1 MGMKF
6 NSSSLL
12 KLFGVGGLHGIV
24 FLALLGET
32 EKADWLVFAAIY
44 PFAAI
49 GVGVSMHRYFA
60 HRAFKTSRWF
70 QFAMAIM
77 ASLAFGNAV
86 FFAGKH
92 RLHHK
97 YSDQPGDVHSPKQG
111 LWRSWIGSV
120 VDCGYPTSTIEEGA
134 RDFLRYPE
142 LAWLYRNSF
151 LPALLLNSVLFLVGG
166 FSMMAIGGCLSSV
179 LLLHQSSAVNYLCHL
194 RGYKTYETRDDSR
207 NNFIV
212 AILTFGEGWHN
223 NHHRFSSSAKTG
235 MRWWEIDM
243 FYWVILLFEAV
254 GLIWDVKRVR
264 PDQVLNEAL
273 IPETTGG
280 K

>member
-1 MGMKF
+1 MVTRFTASALFK
-6 NSSSLL
+6 LL
-12 KLFGVGGLHGIV
+12 GILSLHGIV
-24 FLALLGET
+24 LLALLNEP
-32 EKADWLVFAAIY
+32 EQIDWLVFAAVY

-70 QFAMAIM
+70 QFVLAIM
-77 ASLAFGNAV
+77 AALAFGNAV
-86 FFAGKH
+86 HFAGKH

-111 LWRSWIGSV
+111 LWYSWIGSMLN
-120 VDCGYPTSTIEEGA
+120 CGYSAETIEKGA

-142 LAWLYRNSF
+142 LEWLYRNSL

-179 LLLHQSSAVNYLCHL
+179 LLLHQSSAVNYFCHL
-194 RGYKTYETRDDSR
+194 RGYKSYETKDNSR

-212 AILTFGEGWHN
+212 AVLTFGEGWHN
-223 NHHRFSSSAKTG
+223 NHHRYPGSAKAG
-235 MRWWEIDM
+235 MRWWEVDM
-243 FYWVILLFEAV
+243 FYWVILLLEAM

-264 PDQVLNEAL
+264 RNPLLGEELVLKASNGE
-273 IPETTGG
+273 
-280 K
+280 